1 MSASALKTNSPLLIV
16 DDSDDDIFLLTRALR
31 KSGISHPIDCA
42 ANGAQGIN
50 YLQAHIAD
58 REAGHELPS
67 LVLLDLKMPIVDG
80 HEVLAWIRSQPSL
93 QNLPVYVLS
102 SSQLEIDIAKS
113 KEGGA
118 ADYWVKPSSLPE
130 YQDLAARIKDILPP
144 AVSSA

>member
-1 MSASALKTNSPLLIV
+1 MSASALKTNAPLLIV

-31 KSGISHPIDCA
+31 KTGIPHPIDCA

-50 YLQAHIAD
+50 YLRAHIAHH
-58 REAGHELPS
+58 GGSELPS

-93 QNLPVYVLS
+93 EKLPVYVLS
-102 SSQLEIDIAKS
+102 SSQLEIDISKS

-130 YQDLAARIKDILPP
+130 YQDLADRIKSVLPP
-144 AVSSA
+144 AAA